1 MKKISALIF
10 ALLFAA
16 LCSCGKDAYVPVGYK
31 MISDKNADF
40 RMYVPND
47 WTEDLSTGICSAYY
61 SKDDKSNVSFTA
73 LELNESI
80 IQVIHGKSGDT
91 TGGAEST
98 PDTAALS
105 SSSEQTGTSAETLP
119 SSEGITTP
127 EEYWDYYSAQF
138 SAAFGN
144 MTYETKGEN
153 TIVSSI
159 KSRKYVYTATVT
171 GVEYKFLQTVT
182 IKNGTVYIF
191 TYTAKAGEYD
201 SHLSDIDSII
211 GYLEIK

>member
-1 MKKISALIF
+1 MKKISALVF
-10 ALLFAA
+10 ALLLAA
-16 LCSCGKDAYVPVGYK
+16 LCSCGKDAYVPAGYK
-31 MISDKNADF
+31 MISDKSADF

-47 WTEDLSTGICSAYY
+47 WTEDLSAGICSAYC

-73 LELNESI
+73 LELNESV
-80 IQVIHGKSGDT
+80 IQVIRGRSGDT
-91 TGGAEST
+91 SGDTGNI
-98 PDTAALS
+98 PDTTAQP
-105 SSSEQTGTSAETLP
+105 SSSEQADTSAGTLP

-127 EEYWDYYSAQF
+127 EEYWDYYRAQF
-138 SAAFGN
+138 GAAFGD
-144 MTYETKGEN
+144 MTYETDGEN
-153 TIVSSI
+153 VIVSGI

-182 IKNGTVYIF
+182 VKNGTVYIF

-201 SHLSDIDSII
+201 SHLDDVNSII